1 MGSVGRVMATNS
13 SQRMQASGSA
23 DGELARRQEA
33 LLAFI
38 ESISSELELRPLLER
53 MVLHACRLIGAD
65 DGTIGLVDPA
75 GPVVRVEAAEQV
87 PRAVADFLKSENL
100 PAQLRM
106 APDPELQA
114 LPWDQQSLL
123 EITEGPA
130 RESDPIS
137 VTGALAGI
145 AETGTLMLL
154 SGAAG
159 PTTLN
164 FLPETHIVVLPAD
177 RVVAAYEDGWDLV
190 RQAHGPGQ
198 MPRTVNFITGP
209 SRTADIEQTI
219 QLGAHGPR
227 RQYEFAFREHQ
238 AGRTRQPPDGRH
250 RQDAERERDRPQAS
264 FHERR
269 DQDGQD
275 QGGERQQHQHDERGD
290 LVEDAPHEAAD
301 QTDRAAEDE
310 AEANCREPDDE

>member
-1 MGSVGRVMATNS
+1 MSGGRDKIMAAL
-13 SQRMQASGSA
+13 QRSLRRGG
-23 DGELARRQEA
+23 DGAVPSEVRERLTGHPRGLIPKRAQIPGEEKLELFATMARELAA
-33 LLAFI
+33 SVA
-38 ESISSELELRPLLER
+38 
-53 MVLHACRLIGAD
+53 
-65 DGTIGLVDPA
+65 
-75 GPVVRVEAAEQV
+75 RVEAAEQV
-87 PRAVADFLKSENL
+87 PQAVAEFLKSENL

-227 RQYEFAFREHQ
+227 RLHIVLVGKA
-238 AGRTRQPPDGRH
+238 PDG
-250 RQDAERERDRPQAS
+250 A
-264 FHERR
+264 
-269 DQDGQD
+269 G
-275 QGGERQQHQHDERGD
+275 
-290 LVEDAPHEAAD
+290 
-301 QTDRAAEDE
+301 
-310 AEANCREPDDE
+310 